1 MKIEAKIKII
11 GEEFSGTSQET
22 GEKWRCRMLL
32 LEWEDMEGIERVW
45 APVFNE
51 RMDDF
56 NEQGFAQGDLCQ
68 VDIVFTPKTYPSLF
82 NKTNLTIK
90 NIRKISGKEAAL

>member
-11 GEEFSGTSQET
+11 GEEFSGTSQTT
-22 GEKWRCRMLL
+22 GNDWRCRMLL
-32 LEWEDMEGIERVW
+32 LEWEDMEGEQRAWLSI
-45 APVFNE
+45 FDE

-68 VDIVFTPKTYPSLF
+68 LDIVFSPRTYRTTYKKTEI
-82 NKTNLTIK
+82 KIK